1 VSTETKDRIKE
12 LTTALEG
19 KRADL
24 KRFTAADG
32 PIKVEGAN
40 VAVNP
45 DDVKALRGLVAECE
59 EIKGLIA
66 TLESA
71 DGISGFLDAEPGTG
85 TGAAGEEAALEAKA
99 ARLREDAARRRLTL
113 GEMFT
118 ESKEF
123 KHYNE
128 DGRPQA
134 GMSQYKVE
142 MANIGRL
149 WLPRGAVEAKALL
162 DNLERKD
169 VYTAAGGTYTVNAF
183 GSVQDDG
190 LIIPAYRTQRVRD
203 LFPTEQTTASQIE
216 YVRRTGYTNNAR
228 TVAERTAADG
238 TAATG
243 LTTDVFGLKPPSN
256 LTFTT
261 EQAPIRVI
269 AHTIDV
275 SKTVLDDE
283 PRLQGVINGEMLYG
297 LRLAEDA
304 EILFGDGTGSHILGI
319 MNTNG
324 IQVYDGA
331 TGPTSDYKSDQIRRS
346 LTLVMLAYYESTG
359 VVLHPFDWEDTE
371 LEKDS
376 QGRYVIT
383 TNVTVGADQQLWR
396 NPVITTP
403 AMTQGDWLA
412 GAFGLGAKLYDREE
426 ANIAISTE
434 TRDLFERNAI
444 CIRAEERVGLEV
456 SRPEAF
462 VKGTFR

>member
-1 VSTETKDRIKE
+1 MTATETKDRISE
-12 LTTALEG
+12 LTKVLES
-19 KRADL
+19 KRSEITKYA
-24 KRFTAADG
+24 AADG
-32 PIKVEGAN
+32 PMKVDGTNVDIKPE
-40 VAVNP
+40 
-45 DDVKALRGLVAECE
+45 DVKALRGLVAECE
-59 EIKGLIA
+59 EIKA
-66 TLESA
+66 TITALE
-71 DGISGFLDAEPGTG
+71 
-85 TGAAGEEAALEAKA
+85 GAAGIDDFLAGPPGSGAAGAEAAAEKKAALEAEAGK
-99 ARLREDAARRRLTL
+99 RRKTL

-123 KHYNE
+123 QRYNE

-134 GMSQYKVE
+134 GMSAWTVE
-142 MANIGRL
+142 IANLGRL
-149 WLPRGAVEAKALL
+149 WLPRGAVEAKAMLDLL
-162 DNLERKD
+162 ETKD
-169 VYTAAGGTYTVNAF
+169 VFTASGGTFTSNAF
-183 GSVQDDG
+183 GTQKDDG
-190 LIIPAYRTQRVRD
+190 LILPAYRTQRVRD
-203 LFPTEQTTASQIE
+203 LFPTEQTTASSIE

-228 TVAERTAADG
+228 VVAERTAADG

-243 LTTDVFGLKPPSN
+243 GPTDVFGLKPPSN
-256 LTFTT
+256 LTFTSET
-261 EQAPIRVI
+261 APIRVI

-304 EILFGDGTGSHILGI
+304 ELLFGDGTGAHVLGI

-324 IQVYDGA
+324 IQAYDGA
-331 TGPTSDYKSDQIRRS
+331 TGPTSDYKSDQVRRS

-359 VVLHPFDWEDTE
+359 VVMHPFDWEDTE

-376 QGRYVIT
+376 QGRYVVT
-383 TNVTVGADQQLWR
+383 TNVTVGAEQRLWR

-403 AMTQGDWLA
+403 AMTQGQWLA
-412 GAFGLGAKLYDREE
+412 GAFGLGAKLYDREQ